1 MELQEYRDELKL
13 QLTGGVLELEIDD
26 ATIDKVIK
34 SALTEVQRYIDT
46 TVIETIPYKK
56 CIDLSPRKINAVVS
70 VYRTEGFNSAD
81 ANGSVD
87 PMYVT
92 QWQLLSGIGNMAT
105 FQNYLS
111 NYQSWLTT
119 MQMRNTLST
128 DLAFRYD
135 KNTNYLYINIS
146 TGLPEN
152 ITIEY
157 VPQYTDVSQI
167 DSDFWEDILIQLA
180 VAKLKIVLGRI
191 RSKYTQSNALWTTDG
206 ETLLNEGNTELTNLR
221 TQLQA
226 STQLV
231 YPID

>member
-1 MELQEYRDELKL
+1 MTLQEYRDELKL